1 MNSNTKIHPSDLNY
15 NAALRDA
22 VMDMAPFYDPNHRC
36 GIVRD
41 KIFHG
46 CLEELREREKLTSMK
61 LDEAAKIIRHL
72 LSYADKTA
80 ENHPNAVTSAGQNAR
95 VLAGIWL
102 AQHERETHK
111 SND

>member
-1 MNSNTKIHPSDLNY
+1 MTEYKIHPSDPNY
-15 NAALRDA
+15 NAALRDV

-61 LDEAAKIIRHL
+61 L
-72 LSYADKTA
+72 
-80 ENHPNAVTSAGQNAR
+80 
-95 VLAGIWL
+95 
-102 AQHERETHK
+102 ERERDEWRAVAEEALVSFRCTQKLEDYPEGHWSRRAQTLLKHQHK
-111 SND
+111 QSL

>member
-1 MNSNTKIHPSDLNY
+1 MNSNTKIHPSDPNY

-46 CLEELREREKLTSMK
+46 CLEELREREKLTRKK
-61 LDEAAKIIRHL
+61 LDELKVFIRDHV
-72 LSYADKTA
+72 LSEIYY
-80 ENHPNAVTSAGQNAR
+80 EPEQNAQ
-95 VLAGIWL
+95 II
-102 AQHERETHK
+102 ETLRAMVFEHSPTLK
-111 SND
+111 S

>member
-1 MNSNTKIHPSDLNY
+1 MTEYKIHPSDPNY
-15 NAALRDA
+15 NAALRDV

-61 LDEAAKIIRHL
+61 LDEAAKIIRRL

-80 ENHPNAVTSAGQNAR
+80 ENHPNAVTGAGQNAR

-111 SND
+111 PND